1 MNSRVMDSD
10 RKLLLLQ
17 SPSQSSQFERLDAKT
32 LTQGSV
38 FRPTPNELQ
47 ARQLG
52 VNDTKMSDNEAFL
65 AYTQQNDDDE

>member
-1 MNSRVMDSD
+1 MDSD
-10 RKLLLLQ
+10 RKILMNQ

-38 FRPTPNELQ
+38 FNPALNEING
-47 ARQLG
+47 RKNG

-65 AYTQQNDDDE
+65 AYT